1 MDLQKLS
8 EKELIKLRGD
18 VEKALLSLEKR
29 KREDARKA
37 AEDAAKK
44 HGFSLNE
51 LVDGAKSGAKK
62 AATPAKYRNPADP
75 TQTWSGRG
83 RQPGWYKEAVE
94 GGADPVTMEV

>member
-1 MDLQKLS
+1 MNLQDLS

-44 HGFSLNE
+44 HGFSLTE
-51 LVDGAKSGAKK
+51 LVDGTKSGAKK
-62 AATPAKYRNPADP
+62 AAAPAKYRNPANP

-94 GGADPVTMEV
+94 GGTDPATLEI